1 VQVGKNN
8 MELDIEF
15 YVQKIKEH
23 EEKRLSTNERQAFW
37 IAYRLAML
45 LENSL
50 DEETGFDMS
59 KFSNEIK

>member
-1 VQVGKNN
+1 

-37 IAYRLAML
+37 IAYRMSML

-50 DEETGFDMS
+50 DEETGFDMGRFS
-59 KFSNEIK
+59 KWN

>member
-1 VQVGKNN
+1 MQVGKNN

-37 IAYRLAML
+37 IAYRMSML

-50 DEETGFDMS
+50 DEETGFDMGRFS
-59 KFSNEIK
+59 K